1 MEPDRSYTA
10 FAGER
15 MIGSGPVATV
25 LRRVKTWLAGAEKAR
40 LLIFEDETGR
50 QVDFDLR
57 GTTDE
62 VLARLATHPHFAAD
76 IAARDT
82 RMGPGRPKLGVVCRE
97 VSLLPRHWDWLEQ
110 QPNGISAALRRLV
123 DDARKREPGKDR
135 ARRLRD
141 AAGQFMSVMAGDLPG
156 FEEAT
161 RALYAN
167 DRARLDELTQRW
179 PRDIRRQMARL
190 VDRAEVAARGAA

>member
-1 MEPDRSYTA
+1 
-10 FAGER
+10 
-15 MIGSGPVATV
+15 MIASGAIAPV
-25 LRRVKTWLAGAEKAR
+25 LRRTKTSLADREKAP
-40 LLIFEDETGR
+40 LLIFEDETGK

-57 GTTDE
+57 GTVDE

-76 IAARDT
+76 APARDAHT
-82 RMGPGRPKLGVVCRE
+82 GPGRPKLGVVCRE

-141 AAGQFMSVMAGDLPG
+141 ALGTFMSVMAGDRPG

-161 RALYAN
+161 RALYAG
-167 DRARLDELTQRW
+167 DRARLDDLTKRW
-179 PRDIRRQMARL
+179 PRDIRRHVAKLADGAEEAEARKTKAPPAI
-190 VDRAEVAARGAA
+190 DASSGA